1 MSRYRIWL
9 RIVLA
14 LVLIVAG
21 LSGLFGHASVNLAR
35 ISPWLVFWPWLI
47 PVVAGVVLLS
57 LSVPA
62 ESDEWT
68 SAARALGFSSV
79 YSGHFPLTPFRMPE
93 HLGGC
98 FGMAV
103 ADLSVWIAHRC
114 MQDGAG
120 EVRDTLLE
128 VSFDWWLW
136 DSDSSRHPYHRWSEY
151 GRRYEPQDRFPELK
165 LTAVETFALLSHP
178 ELKLPRFELR
188 PEGLGDK
195 FSALLGGGDINYPS
209 HPKFSAR
216 YFLKGPDEAS
226 VGAAFGDAALLDF
239 LGEHPGWHIRA
250 DGAWML
256 ITRGERI
263 VRPDKLGD
271 FLRDVIEL
279 HGQFR
284 EAAERQR
291 GTT

>member
-1 MSRYRIWL
+1 MIAWGL
-9 RIVLA
+9 IG
-14 LVLIVAG
+14 LIVIAFELRSAG
-21 LSGLFGHASVNLAR
+21 AWEKD
-35 ISPWLVFWPWLI
+35 WLTVIILI
-47 PVVAGVVLLS
+47 AILVAGVVLLIS
-57 LSVPA
+57 RNPA
-62 ESDEWT
+62 ESDKWN
-68 SAARALGFSSV
+68 SVARSLGFHPV
-79 YSGHFPLTPFRMPE
+79 YSEHFPPTPFRMPP
-93 HLGGC
+93 HLSGC
-98 FGMAV
+98 YAQEV
-103 ADLSVWIAHRC
+103 AGLHVWIAHRC
-114 MQDGAG
+114 RPEGYSGSEGGVLGDFIYYWDFWM
-120 EVRDTLLE
+120 E
-128 VSFDWWLW
+128 VSGVGKFPYRRRGDFDRTLQM
-136 DSDSSRHPYHRWSEY
+136 PT
-151 GRRYEPQDRFPELK
+151 DRFPQSDLV
-165 LTAVETFALLSHP
+165 AVETFALLSHP

-188 PEGLGDK
+188 PEGVGDK

-226 VGAAFGDAALLDF
+226 VGATFGDAALLDF

-256 ITRGERI
+256 ITRDERI